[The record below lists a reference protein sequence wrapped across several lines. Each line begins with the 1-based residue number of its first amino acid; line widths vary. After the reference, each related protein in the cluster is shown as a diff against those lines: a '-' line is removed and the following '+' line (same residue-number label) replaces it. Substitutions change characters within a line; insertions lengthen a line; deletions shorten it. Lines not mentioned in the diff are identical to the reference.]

1 MGPVVIPAPALAN
14 GSPTSEFGKQLENVS
29 ASLEAAAP
37 DVQEAAP
44 AKLPQGSGKHATVN
58 ESSRPLTNASAA
70 PPVAKEANASA
81 QMLAAWAGLAM
92 PAVTPKAEPA
102 ASPANRT
109 HPATQ
114 EPTINEDREP
124 AMETLPA
131 TSLPSASGTISTA
144 VRVLRDNTVPALAA
158 SEAAPTISKAPGV
171 NTGQPAA
178 ADQSAAAEEAE
189 PRATVTLPIA
199 STVNKESSVPVV
211 KSGNEAGPAIPAQAR
226 MGSFTPAT
234 RLQNEMLAAEQPTG
248 VNTTQAKGATQKP
261 TPAPPKSN
269 SPAAAQD
276 LKTTSSQ
283 TNTPLDTPVLSVP
296 TVVSAP
302 VLLPEASAAADNGS
316 QVSNAKAATGTASVK
331 TQSKSQSKSAVA
343 QGAQQPLRKDA
354 NTAAPTTAPSP
365 TPASFAENRVPFAQ
379 TEGLQEQM
387 ADSNTPSSQPRTDT
401 AGTQAAG
408 IAAASPALP
417 NPGNSQI
424 SGNGP
429 RTFKGVTT
437 TNGSGSTGSTNE
449 MAFAAKV
456 QPAVAAK
463 ESSTDSSRRSV
474 AEAPASATPL
484 IRKSAVEADSPIASA
499 PAAVPAAL
507 TNASISHVDAT
518 FQQSENQ
525 TSVSQIKTEAD
536 APVTQAPD
544 LRAAPQGQPTVQ
556 QGPLKDVSLSVEPVQ
571 GQKVEIRVVERAGE
585 VRVAVHAPNS
595 EVAQGLRQNLS
606 ELSDRLTET
615 GYHTET
621 WRPAASEAPATASDN
636 KNSSGNPGG
645 GDSQQQQNSSQQGRG
660 QREQNQSNRPRWVQE
675 FETSL
680 TTGTASTGDSNG
692 FSS

>member
-1 MGPVVIPAPALAN
+1 
-14 GSPTSEFGKQLENVS
+14 
-29 ASLEAAAP
+29 
-37 DVQEAAP
+37 
-44 AKLPQGSGKHATVN
+44 
-58 ESSRPLTNASAA
+58 
-70 PPVAKEANASA
+70 
-81 QMLAAWAGLAM
+81 
-92 PAVTPKAEPA
+92 
-102 ASPANRT
+102 
-109 HPATQ
+109 
-114 EPTINEDREP
+114 
-124 AMETLPA
+124 
-131 TSLPSASGTISTA
+131 
-144 VRVLRDNTVPALAA
+144 
-158 SEAAPTISKAPGV
+158 
-171 NTGQPAA
+171 
-178 ADQSAAAEEAE
+178 
-189 PRATVTLPIA
+189 
-199 STVNKESSVPVV
+199 
-211 KSGNEAGPAIPAQAR
+211 
-226 MGSFTPAT
+226 
-234 RLQNEMLAAEQPTG
+234 
-248 VNTTQAKGATQKP
+248 
-261 TPAPPKSN
+261 
-269 SPAAAQD
+269 
-276 LKTTSSQ
+276 
-283 TNTPLDTPVLSVP
+283 
-296 TVVSAP
+296 
-302 VLLPEASAAADNGS
+302 
-316 QVSNAKAATGTASVK
+316 
-331 TQSKSQSKSAVA
+331 
-343 QGAQQPLRKDA
+343 
-354 NTAAPTTAPSP
+354 
-365 TPASFAENRVPFAQ
+365 
-379 TEGLQEQM
+379 
-387 ADSNTPSSQPRTDT
+387 
-401 AGTQAAG
+401 
-408 IAAASPALP
+408 
-417 NPGNSQI
+417 
-424 SGNGP
+424 
-429 RTFKGVTT
+429 
-437 TNGSGSTGSTNE
+437 

-636 KNSSGNPGG
+636 KNSSGHPGG